1 MLELRKSRAPVEGL
15 QFGQLGVSAW
25 PTMFVDRD
33 PPGDRVRPGTQVLAV
48 AQPRVRAQ
56 CPEKRLLKGVLGT
69 LAPEAANEESEDLV
83 AVLLVEALERRQGH
97 VDILKRA
104 RGSRCEDPAM
114 RVAVVGHVEWVEFAR
129 VEAVPKPGDIAHAFE
144 TWEEP
149 AGGGAVAAVQ
159 LARLAGSCLLFTAFG
174 SDELGRRSRAG
185 LTGLGVE
192 VRAIPESGTTRRA
205 FTFVDDAG
213 ERTITVLGEKLRP
226 RGGDSRLPWHEL
238 RGLDAVY
245 FVSGDSE
252 ALHHARLAR
261 VLVASAR
268 ELPTLRETGVQ
279 LDVLVGSGEDENE
292 LYRPGDLD
300 PPPETVVTTAGGL
313 GGWLQPG
320 GPFRPAPLPGPVV
333 DAYGC
338 GDCFAAGLTFALARG
353 DAIEDAVNLAARCG
367 AAVMTGRGPYSAQLD
382 AQSITA

>member
-1 MLELRKSRAPVEGL
+1 
-15 QFGQLGVSAW
+15 
-25 PTMFVDRD
+25 
-33 PPGDRVRPGTQVLAV
+33 
-48 AQPRVRAQ
+48 
-56 CPEKRLLKGVLGT
+56 
-69 LAPEAANEESEDLV
+69 
-83 AVLLVEALERRQGH
+83 
-97 VDILKRA
+97 
-104 RGSRCEDPAM
+104 M
-114 RVAVVGHVEWVEFAR
+114 RIAVVGHVEWVEFAR
-129 VEAVPKPGDIAHAFE
+129 VEAVPRPGDIAHALE

-159 LARLAGSCLLFTAFG
+159 LARLAGTCLLFTALG
-174 SDELGRRSRAG
+174 SDELGRRSRAE
-185 LTGLGVE
+185 LTRHGVE
-192 VRAIPESGTTRRA
+192 VQAIPETETTRRA

-213 ERTITVLGEKLRP
+213 ERTITTLGQKLRP

-245 FVSGDSE
+245 FVSGDPE

-261 VLVASAR
+261 VLVAAAR
-268 ELPTLRETGVQ
+268 ELPTLREAGVE
-279 LDVLVGSGEDENE
+279 LDAIVGSGEDEGE

-300 PPPETVVTTAGGL
+300 PPPKVVVTTSGAL

-338 GDCFAAGLTFALARG
+338 GDCFAAGLAFALARG
-353 DAIEDAVNLAARCG
+353 DAIEDAIALAARCG

-382 AQSITA
+382 AESLTA